1 MATPALPKSTMRAAE
16 PADRIPWGQQHIPQL
31 GRNPPAASNATDR
44 CLLHYRV
51 MRLDPVALI
60 DIEQLRF
67 RVFDYVLKKALTPEL
82 LKDKVNYQ

>member
-1 MATPALPKSTMRAAE
+1 
-16 PADRIPWGQQHIPQL
+16 
-31 GRNPPAASNATDR
+31 
-44 CLLHYRV
+44 

>member
-1 MATPALPKSTMRAAE
+1 
-16 PADRIPWGQQHIPQL
+16 
-31 GRNPPAASNATDR
+31 
-44 CLLHYRV
+44 

-67 RVFDYVLKKALTPEL
+67 RFFDYVLKKALTPEL